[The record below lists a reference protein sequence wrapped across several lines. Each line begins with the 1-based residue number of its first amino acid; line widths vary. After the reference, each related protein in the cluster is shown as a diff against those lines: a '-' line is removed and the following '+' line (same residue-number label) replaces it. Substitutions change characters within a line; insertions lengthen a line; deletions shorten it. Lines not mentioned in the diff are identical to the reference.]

1 VFFVFFVV
9 PNSEPDA
16 VGRAARIDH
25 ERHEKHERC
34 AFGAL
39 EGVQW
44 DEEAAMDDAGVSRLQ
59 ALRAQGQALIRGR
72 ALIAGEW
79 VTGEGVIEVDDP
91 ATEEVIGTVPK
102 LSAAQT
108 EQAVQAASDA
118 FPTWSGMREFER
130 ALILRRWGEL
140 VDANADALGALLA
153 LENGKPF
160 AEAKGEIGYANQF
173 IKWFASEAE
182 RLDGAWIPSPTAK
195 DRILAIK
202 QPVGPVAAITPW
214 NFPAAMITRKVAPA
228 FAAGCTVVLKPASA
242 TPFSAL
248 ALAALAL
255 EAGVPPAAFSVV
267 TGESG
272 VIAKVLTSSP
282 LMRKLSFTGST
293 GVGRELMASCAP
305 SLKRLSMELGGA
317 APLIVFEDADLE
329 LAVAETVKGKFR
341 CAGQTCVCPNRVY
354 VQAPIYKAFLER
366 LTERVAGLKVGGAF
380 DPGAEIGPLIDAKGL
395 AKVEDHVERT
405 VARGGRILTG
415 GERHPRGARFYQP
428 TVLDGGDETLFRDEE
443 TFGPVVPVFPFKT
456 EEEVIALA
464 NASEFG
470 LASYLFSENLN
481 RVMRV
486 AQAIEAGM
494 VGVNVGL
501 MSNAANPFGGVKQSG
516 FGREGS
522 IYGIE
527 EYLQVK
533 AVTLGLR

>member
-1 VFFVFFVV
+1 
-9 PNSEPDA
+9 
-16 VGRAARIDH
+16 
-25 ERHEKHERC
+25 
-34 AFGAL
+34 
-39 EGVQW
+39 
-44 DEEAAMDDAGVSRLQ
+44 MDDAAVSKLQ
-59 ALRAQGQALIRGR
+59 AAKAAGQALIREQALVAGKWVDGQGR
-72 ALIAGEW
+72 
-79 VTGEGVIEVDDP
+79 IEVEDP
-91 ATEEVIGTVPK
+91 AEETVIGSVPK
-102 LSAAQT
+102 LSAAQVET
-108 EQAVQAASDA
+108 AVKAAADV
-118 FPTWSGMREFER
+118 FPAWSGMREFER
-130 ALILRRWGEL
+130 AAILRRWGEL
-140 VDANADALGALLA
+140 IDRDTDALGALLA

-160 AEAKGEIGYANQF
+160 AEAEGEIGYANQF
-173 IKWFASEAE
+173 VKWFASEAE

-242 TPFSAL
+242 TPFTAL

-255 EAGVPPAAFSVV
+255 EAGVPAGVFSVV

-272 VIAKVLTSSP
+272 VIAPVLTSSE
-282 LMRKLSFTGST
+282 LIRKLSFTGST
-293 GVGRELMASCAP
+293 GVGRQLMAACAP
-305 SLKRLSMELGGA
+305 TLKRLSMELGGA

-329 LAVAETVKGKFR
+329 LAVVETVKGKFR

-354 VQAPIYKAFLER
+354 VHIDLYDAFLDK
-366 LTERVAGLKVGGAF
+366 LAARVAALKVGAPF
-380 DPGAEIGPLIDAKGL
+380 EPGAEIGPLIDAKGL

-415 GERHPRGARFYQP
+415 GEPHLRGGRFYTP

-443 TFGPVVPVFPFKT
+443 TFGPVVPVFPFRT
-456 EEEVIALA
+456 EEEAIALA

-501 MSNAANPFGGVKQSG
+501 MSNAANPFGGIKQSG